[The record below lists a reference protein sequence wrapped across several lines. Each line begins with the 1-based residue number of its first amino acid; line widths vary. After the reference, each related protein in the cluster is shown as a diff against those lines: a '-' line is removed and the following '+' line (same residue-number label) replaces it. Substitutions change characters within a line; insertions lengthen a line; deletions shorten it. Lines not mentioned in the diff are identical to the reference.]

1 MPAEETFGWAS
12 EADGE
17 EAPWHFGRYPWFRSK
32 RLSGAG

>member
-32 RLSGAG
+32 RHSGVG